1 MSSSPPAATTS
12 PEPTDP
18 TTPATTEVPDTTEPP
33 EPEVTAAD
41 LAGPGPYAVG
51 VTTRTL
57 PEGGLVEVWYPAD
70 ASAAGGT
77 VTYNVRDFLPPP
89 VAALVP
95 AEIDDTVTIDATRDA
110 TAAADGPYPIVLFSH
125 GFSAFRLGSSNLAQ
139 HLASWGMVVAS
150 TDHPSR
156 DLLNSLGGT
165 AEGQPPA
172 VDQLRSVRTYL
183 TTLDADPV
191 LGGAL
196 DNERVALAGHSAG
209 GGTVVDMALD
219 EGILGYASYASGL
232 RDAAPDV
239 PSLFMAGELDAV
251 VPAVERTTAAFDAAP
266 SPVVA
271 LGVRRRRTPRAH
283 RPVCGRWGQ
292 QPDRPRRGGRARRLR
307 RRPAACPRHGRLP
320 GTEPAGDRGVA
331 RDQPGFDRVLP
342 VGVRHRRRA
351 DRPRRVRRH
360 PRRHRHQQVIVL
372 LMVSDTMRYTIT
384 TDAAHLTRNG

>member
-1 MSSSPPAATTS
+1 M
-12 PEPTDP
+12 
-18 TTPATTEVPDTTEPP
+18 
-33 EPEVTAAD
+33 
-41 LAGPGPYAVG
+41 
-51 VTTRTL
+51 
-57 PEGGLVEVWYPAD
+57 EVWYPAD

-110 TAAADGPYPIVLFSH
+110 PAATDGPYPIVLFSH
-125 GFSAFRLGSSNLAQ
+125 GFSAFRLGSSNLAR

-183 TTLDADPV
+183 TTLAADPV

-209 GGTVVDMALD
+209 GGTVVEMALD

-232 RDAAPDV
+232 REAAPDV
-239 PSLFMAGELDAV
+239 PSLFMAGELDGV

-266 SPVVA
+266 PPSWLWVFADAGHLAPTDLCVVGGDNNLIDLAEAAGLAAFVDDRLRA
-271 LGVRRRRTPRAH
+271 LGTDGCLAPN
-283 RPVCGRWGQ
+283 RPVIEVWPGINQGSTGFFRWVFGI
-292 QPDRPRRGGRARRLR
+292 DA
-307 RRPAACPRHGRLP
+307 
-320 GTEPAGDRGVA
+320 EPIGLDESVVTTGVT
-331 RDQPGFDRVLP
+331 VT
-342 VGVRHRRRA
+342 
-351 DRPRRVRRH
+351 
-360 PRRHRHQQVIVL
+360 
-372 LMVSDTMRYTIT
+372 SK
-384 TDAAHLTRNG
+384 